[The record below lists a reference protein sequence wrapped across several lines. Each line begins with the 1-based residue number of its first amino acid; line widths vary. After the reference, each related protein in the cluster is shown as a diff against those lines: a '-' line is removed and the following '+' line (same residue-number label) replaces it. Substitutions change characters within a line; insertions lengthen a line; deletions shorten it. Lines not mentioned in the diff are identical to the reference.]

1 MFIYI
6 KRFLE
11 RRVAPISQNEDRAR
25 AEFILNI
32 FLCTG
37 MVLTFVAFLFNVFNH
52 LTHSNNSVSVGVAL
66 VQFVFF
72 VVLYLFSQR
81 GYTRLSSVVLLGIF
95 FLLAIFMASTWGVDL
110 AMVLL
115 TYVLVIVMA
124 GILISTTSAFLM
136 AALISLSLVVVNLL
150 HVKQVILVDR
160 SWRTAELWGATEISL
175 FSLVFFVI
183 ATISWLS
190 NREMEKSLKR
200 ARASEEELKKERD
213 LLEVKVEER
222 TQALKEAQMER
233 VTQLYRFAEFGR
245 ISAGLF
251 HDLMNPLSAVALN
264 MEQTASIER
273 RTGSISSEEAKE
285 SLDKAVRAAK
295 KLEDLV
301 ASVRKQL
308 TRQSN
313 KERFSLPE
321 EIELVIEVLS
331 HKARSAQVEV
341 TFVCEQDVQVFG
353 DAVKFNQIVLNL
365 VANAIDTYGPH
376 VSPAPGIGM
385 PVQSSR
391 DVTVSLEL
399 VDSYIRLSVKDG
411 GEGIPQKYLSKI
423 FEPFFTTKV
432 EGHGIG
438 LSTVKRIVEKDFGG
452 TLSVESQ
459 EGAGSIFTIR
469 FPAL

>member
-1 MFIYI
+1 MYI
-6 KRFLE
+6 KGFLT
-11 RRVAPISQNEDRAR
+11 RCIAPTSQNEDRAR

-32 FLCTG
+32 FLCVG
-37 MVLTFVAFLFNVFNH
+37 MVLTFVAFLFNVFHH

-66 VQFVFF
+66 AQFVFF
-72 VVLYLFSQR
+72 LVLYLFSRR
-81 GYTRLSSVVLLGIF
+81 GYTRLSSVILLGIF

-124 GILISTTSAFLM
+124 GILINTTSAFLM

-150 HVKQVILVDR
+150 HVEQVIPVDR

-175 FSLVFFVI
+175 FTLVFFVI

-264 MEQTASIER
+264 MEQTVSIER

-308 TRQSN
+308 TRQASN
-313 KERFSLPE
+313 ERFSLCE

-331 HKARSAQVEV
+331 HKARSGHVEV
-341 TFVCEQDVQVFG
+341 MFMCEKDVQILG

-365 VANAIDTYGPH
+365 VANAIDSYLPFLSQIH
-376 VSPAPGIGM
+376 APLE
-385 PVQSSR
+385 SSR
-391 DVTVSLEL
+391 RSWLVTVSLSQTEH
-399 VDSYIRLSVKDG
+399 YIVLSVKDE
-411 GEGIPQKYLSKI
+411 GEGIPERHLSKI
-423 FEPFFTTKV
+423 FEPFFTTKA

-459 EGAGSIFTIR
+459 VGVGTLFTIR
-469 FPAL
+469 FPAS